1 MTLPITSVFAAL
13 ITLLFLTLSFRVIF
27 YRRGNLI
34 SLGDHGDKALET
46 RIRAQANCA
55 EYAPLGVILLGLVE
69 VAGAPAIATVLLG
82 LMLFIGRLLHGIGFW
97 GERPVM
103 ALRVYGMVLTTSMMG
118 VSAVGLLLHG
128 LF

>member
-1 MTLPITSVFAAL
+1 MLIHTSFFAAL
-13 ITLLFLTLSFRVIF
+13 IAILFLVLSFRVIF

-55 EYAPLGVILLGLVE
+55 EYAPIGLILLGLVE
-69 VAGAPAIATVLLG
+69 MNGAPASAVIVLGITLT
-82 LMLFIGRLLHGIGFW
+82 LGRLLHGIGFW
-97 GERPVM
+97 GNRPVM
-103 ALRVYGMVLTTSMMG
+103 AFRVPGMILTTGMIF
-118 VSAVGLLLHG
+118 VAAVGLLLHG

>member
-1 MTLPITSVFAAL
+1 MLPITSVFAAL
-13 ITLLFLTLSFRVIF
+13 IALLYLTLTARVIR

-46 RIRAQANCA
+46 RMRAHGNCA
-55 EYAPLGVILLGLVE
+55 EYAPFGLILLALVEMAGAPTIAVILLGL
-69 VAGAPAIATVLLG
+69 LL
-82 LMLFIGRLLHGIGFW
+82 LVGRVVHGVGFW

-103 ALRVYGMVLTTSMMG
+103 KLRVLGMVLTLVMILI
-118 VSAVGLLLHG
+118 SALGLLLHG